1 MVAVTRKMRGAEKSE
16 GERRGGDRLYV
27 SRRITAKDTFHRMA
41 FRPMFHSAPA
51 ETRVLMA
58 PFVLKKLKAR
68 LTLEI
73 HLSSNITT
81 MIV

>member
-1 MVAVTRKMRGAEKSE
+1 
-16 GERRGGDRLYV
+16 
-27 SRRITAKDTFHRMA
+27 MA